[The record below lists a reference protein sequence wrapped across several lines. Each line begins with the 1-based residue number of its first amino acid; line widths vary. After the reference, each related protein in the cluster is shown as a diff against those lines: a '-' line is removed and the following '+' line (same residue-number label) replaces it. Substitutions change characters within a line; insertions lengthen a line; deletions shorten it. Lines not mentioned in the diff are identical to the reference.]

1 MRLIKFLTFSLLVLN
16 VFVHSN
22 SLANSFTQLDIPNK
36 ITFKLNNYEY
46 NRYLRRGMRA
56 FVDGEIDGSKNIKKK
71 YKKWVNAK
79 IILDNKQLNS
89 KVRIMGDWKDHLQLP
104 MTSLKVKIV
113 DDTYFGVSR
122 FNLFLPQTR
131 NSEREVFWNLL
142 LSYLNF
148 PALYTRLVDV
158 NFNGNRYRA
167 IFQEDATKE
176 FLERNGITETAI
188 LKQNDFEFYLNE
200 SEKEIYNKYFSS
212 SYVVDNNNFL
222 KNKVS
227 SVIASEAI
235 SYTST
240 KEFKNRIINGDFF
253 EKINSRF
260 AKHGLAEINRKYIY
274 IPHKKM
280 YLPLYYDGMVEFPPK
295 ETNCN
300 KKTQKKILDN
310 FENNFYFLTNKK
322 LTPIQ
327 KCVFQDIYTEFLE
340 KKIDNSDYNFFS
352 DNTNFLKDYLYIKK
366 KIVNY
371 LKSNSEPK
379 KISKSMIYTFL
390 LDNNYHKCYFNIS
403 DNSIS
408 KCEKISKENYDK
420 LISESGEK
428 IKQNDFTSFPINLG
442 NFDKVIPL
450 VNLDNENSNEFFLS
464 EEATYIYS
472 NQNLNDKSLRFFF
485 NNSKSKVLING
496 QFENVDFNF
505 QNNFNYKKTNI
516 YNNNARYDQNLL
528 TGCISFFN
536 SKFNNVK
543 IFAENMICEDSV
555 NIKNSS
561 GLIEKININNSFY
574 DGLDLDFS
582 NLEINEAIIGNAGN
596 DCIDLSFGTYSIKK
610 ALIEKCSDKGISIG
624 ENSTA
629 NLKNIFVTES
639 NIGIASKDSSTTTI
653 DKVTINKVEICL
665 SAYKKKKE
673 FEGSLLSVKDFDCIN
688 YYKKIDLDKFSK
700 INIGNNI

>member
-1 MRLIKFLTFSLLVLN
+1 
-16 VFVHSN
+16 
-22 SLANSFTQLDIPNK
+22 
-36 ITFKLNNYEY
+36 
-46 NRYLRRGMRA
+46 MRA
-56 FVDGEIDGSKNIKKK
+56 FVDGEIDRSKNIKKK

-79 IILDNKQLNS
+79 IILNNKQLNS

-113 DDTYFGVSR
+113 EDTYFGVAR

-148 PALYTRLVDV
+148 PALYTRMVDV
-158 NFNGNRYRA
+158 NFNGNRYKA

-222 KNKVS
+222 KNNVS
-227 SVIASEAI
+227 SFIASEAI

-260 AKHGLAEINRKYIY
+260 TKHGLAEINRKYIY

-295 ETNCN
+295 QTNCN
-300 KKTQKKILDN
+300 KKTQKEILDN
-310 FENNFYFLTNKK
+310 FDNDFYFLTNKE

-340 KKIDNSDYNFFS
+340 KKIDNSHYKFFS

-371 LKSNSEPK
+371 LKSNPEPK
-379 KISKSMIYTFL
+379 EISKSMIYTFL
-390 LDNNYHKCYFNIS
+390 LDNTYHKCYFNIL

-408 KCEKISKENYDK
+408 KCEKISNENYNK

-428 IKQNDFTSFPINLG
+428 IKQNGFTSFPINLG
-442 NFDKVIPL
+442 NFDKAIPL
-450 VNLDNENSNEFFLS
+450 VNLDNDNSNEFFLS

-472 NQNLNDKSLRFFF
+472 SQNLKDKSLRFFF
-485 NNSKSKVLING
+485 NNSKSKILING

-505 QNNFNYKKTNI
+505 QNNFNYKKNNI
-516 YNNNARYDQNLL
+516 DNNNARYDQNLL

-561 GLIEKININNSFY
+561 GLIEKININNSLH

-582 NLEINEAIIGNAGN
+582 NLEINEIIIGNAGN
-596 DCIDLSFGTYSIKK
+596 DCIDLSFGKYSIKK

-629 NLKNIFVTES
+629 NLKNIFVVES
-639 NIGIASKDSSTTTI
+639 NIGIASKDSSTTRI
-653 DKVTINKVEICL
+653 DKAAINKVETCL
-665 SAYKKKKE
+665 SAYKKKE
-673 FEGSLLSVKDFDCIN
+673 RI
-688 YYKKIDLDKFSK
+688 
-700 INIGNNI
+700 